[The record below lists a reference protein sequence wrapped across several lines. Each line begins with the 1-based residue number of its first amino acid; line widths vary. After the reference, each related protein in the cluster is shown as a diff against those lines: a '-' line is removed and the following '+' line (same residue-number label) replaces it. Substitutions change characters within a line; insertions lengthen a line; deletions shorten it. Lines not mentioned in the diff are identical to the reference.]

1 MREVKVPDFMQPF
14 EVIVNGV
21 KQVFPAGETVTV
33 EDYIADII
41 ERSVPPKAEAKV
53 ERVMWE
59 VTHE

>member
-33 EDYIADII
+33 EDLTKAVTDAGYTVKGI
-41 ERSVPPKAEAKV
+41 E
-53 ERVMWE
+53 
-59 VTHE
+59 